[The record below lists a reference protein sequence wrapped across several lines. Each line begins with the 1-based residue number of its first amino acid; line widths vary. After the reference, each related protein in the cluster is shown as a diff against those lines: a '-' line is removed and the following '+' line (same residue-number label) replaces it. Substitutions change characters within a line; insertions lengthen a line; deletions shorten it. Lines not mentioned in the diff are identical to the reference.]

1 MSKRLLWVL
10 NHTSR
15 YAETLKVL
23 LWLFYYDYGVSE
35 QVHELLHCNACL
47 NTSQRVQSHTSLSK
61 SDSNEE
67 LYRLAIFINTVNSR

>member
-1 MSKRLLWVL
+1 MGSESHKHKQICRD
-10 NHTSR
+10 TER
-15 YAETLKVL
+15 VL